1 MKIVSYDT
9 SYKVSVYEF
18 TSRCFEELGKRFE
31 PEGRHSFYEDIEGHF
46 DVFFCLVDSGK
57 IVGTA
62 ACKRIDDDTAEL
74 KALYLESSLRGQGLG
89 ASLLDKVIDHARK
102 NGYKRIVLDS
112 MSKYEAALRLYERA
126 GFVMTERYNDNP
138 CADIFMQLEL

>member
-1 MKIVSYDT
+1 M
-9 SYKVSVYEF
+9 SYKDSVYEF

-31 PEGRHSFYEDIEGHF
+31 PEGRHSFYEDIEGCF
-46 DVFFCLVDSGK
+46 DAFFCLIDGGK
-57 IVGTA
+57 VVGTA
-62 ACKRIDDDTAEL
+62 ACKKIDDDTAEL

-112 MSKYEAALRLYERA
+112 MSKYEAALRLYERT